1 MTARPDYL
9 RQHSAEQQAINLA
22 GLRGL
27 MAALQQVARDVE
39 PEEVTPVPHGTRAS
53 PEAELYR

>member
-9 RQHSAEQQAINLA
+9 RKHSTEQQSINLA

-39 PEEVTPVPHGTRAS
+39 PEEEAPRSKRAS